1 MGIQVIITRHARDR
15 IRARGAGSKLESKVR
30 RVVRQAAPLAPRWPQ
45 AAAAL
50 SSPALPVEPVV
61 KYLNNRKAIV
71 TTALPPG
78 VPLKPGTE
86 VVYV

>member
-15 IRARGAGSKLESKVR
+15 IRARGADPELENEVR
-30 RVVRQAAPLAPRWPQ
+30 RVVRQAAPFAPRWPE
-45 AAAAL
+45 AAAAIF
-50 SSPALPVEPVV
+50 SPGLPVEPVV

-78 VPLKPGTE
+78 VPLKPNTE
-86 VVYV
+86 AVYV